1 MRTSILA
8 AVVGFGVL
16 SATPLQVFAVPADG
30 ASIANIGRQIDPV
43 VNIATKKKKRAQAQS
58 QAKPS
63 PCAADQ
69 TRSNRTGGCIPEK
82 SQY

>member
-1 MRTSILA
+1 MRITILA
-8 AVVGFGVL
+8 AMVGFGAL
-16 SATPLQVFAVPADG
+16 SATPLQVLAVPADG
-30 ASIANIGRQIDPV
+30 ASIANIGQQVDPV
-43 VNIATKKKKRAQAQS
+43 LNIATKKKKRAQAQS